1 MLVVHS
7 TTVNGI
13 GDKHLYFEEEVSK
26 LRFII
31 LPPSASNAIS
41 EDSANNSNSVEI
53 TGAISKILSSVVE
66 SYSCVFDNGWLAI
79 LLDSPLL
86 WNEHVQ
92 LKFRHTTSRF
102 ITGISQNNLDYCTR
116 LMKYVELRHID
127 NVTGYLGIKD
137 LDEQFIFSSG
147 SGLENIDIE
156 TTKLFNS
163 ESDLI
168 LSTNQSFVQMQSY
181 FFERIWSIATPAM
194 QKIAEIER
202 GVSPQEIL
210 KELTNGPSEICKAV
224 TDIIE
229 SSRSEILVVFP
240 NANTFW
246 CAESAGIIASLG
258 NKINHN
264 VVVRA
269 IVHIDKNEGEA
280 EIIKERIRNALRSKS
295 NDLYANISF
304 LTRELRDRNMFFI
317 VDQVDLLS
325 VDIIDSKKKKL
336 TEILGKATF
345 SNNETRISAT
355 ISVFDTLWIQ
365 SELEKQSHA
374 KQAYFNIF
382 KGFRLRQE
390 EYRRK
395 WLFEQKGARKAND
408 L

>member
-1 MLVVHS
+1 
-7 TTVNGI
+7 
-13 GDKHLYFEEEVSK
+13 
-26 LRFII
+26 
-31 LPPSASNAIS
+31 
-41 EDSANNSNSVEI
+41 VEI
-53 TGAISKILSSVVE
+53 TDSISKIVSSTVKN
-66 SYSCVFDNGWLAI
+66 YSCIFDDSWLAL

-86 WNEHVQ
+86 WNEHAQ
-92 LKFRHTTSRF
+92 LKFRHIASRF
-102 ITGISQNNLDYCTR
+102 ITRINQNNLDYCTR

-127 NVTGYLGIKD
+127 NITGYLGIKD
-137 LDEQFIFSSG
+137 LDEQFIYAS
-147 SGLENIDIE
+147 SGLENIDVKSTRLI
-156 TTKLFNS
+156 NS

-168 LSTNQSFVQMQSY
+168 LSSNQSFVQMQCY
-181 FFERIWSIATPAM
+181 FFERIWNIATPAM

-202 GVSPQEIL
+202 GVFPHEML
-210 KELTNGPSEICKAV
+210 KELTKGPEEICDAV
-224 TDIIE
+224 ADIIQ

-258 NKINHN
+258 NKIKHN

-269 IVHIDKNEGEA
+269 IVHIDKNEGET
-280 EIIKERIRNALRSKS
+280 EIIKEKIRHTLRSKS
-295 NDLYANISF
+295 NDLYVNISF

-317 VDQVDLLS
+317 VDQVDLFS
-325 VDIIDSKKKKL
+325 VDVIDSKKKNL
-336 TEILGKATF
+336 TDILGKATF
-345 SNNETRISAT
+345 SNNETKISAT

-395 WLFEQKGARKAND
+395 WLFEQKDARKAND

>member
-1 MLVVHS
+1 M
-7 TTVNGI
+7 
-13 GDKHLYFEEEVSK
+13 
-26 LRFII
+26 
-31 LPPSASNAIS
+31 
-41 EDSANNSNSVEI
+41 EI
-53 TGAISKILSSVVE
+53 TDSISKIVSSTVKN
-66 SYSCVFDNGWLAI
+66 YSCIFDDSWLAV

-92 LKFRHTTSRF
+92 LKFRHIASRF
-102 ITGISQNNLDYCTR
+102 ITRINQNNLDYCTR

-127 NVTGYLGIKD
+127 NITGYLGIKD
-137 LDEQFIFSSG
+137 LDEQFIYAS
-147 SGLENIDIE
+147 SGLENIDVKSTRLI
-156 TTKLFNS
+156 NS
-163 ESDLI
+163 ESELI
-168 LSTNQSFVQMQSY
+168 LSSNQSFVQMQCY
-181 FFERIWSIATPAM
+181 FFERIWNIATPAM

-202 GVSPQEIL
+202 GVFPHEML
-210 KELTNGPSEICKAV
+210 KELTKGPEEICDAV
-224 TDIIE
+224 ADIIQ

-258 NKINHN
+258 NKIKHN

-269 IVHIDKNEGEA
+269 IVHIDKNEGET
-280 EIIKERIRNALRSKS
+280 EIIKEKIRHTLRSKS
-295 NDLYANISF
+295 NDLYVNISF

-317 VDQVDLLS
+317 VDQVDLFS
-325 VDIIDSKKKKL
+325 VDVIDSKKKNL
-336 TEILGKATF
+336 TDILGKATF
-345 SNNETRISAT
+345 SNNETKISAT

-395 WLFEQKGARKAND
+395 WLFEQKDARKAND

>member
-1 MLVVHS
+1 M
-7 TTVNGI
+7 
-13 GDKHLYFEEEVSK
+13 E
-26 LRFII
+26 
-31 LPPSASNAIS
+31 
-41 EDSANNSNSVEI
+41 EI
-53 TGAISKILSSVVE
+53 TDSISKIVSSTVKN
-66 SYSCVFDNGWLAI
+66 YSCIFDDGWLAV

-92 LKFRHTTSRF
+92 LKFRHIASRF
-102 ITGISQNNLDYCTR
+102 ITRINQNNLDYCTR

-127 NVTGYLGIKD
+127 NITGYLGIKD
-137 LDEQFIFSSG
+137 LDEQFIYAS
-147 SGLENIDIE
+147 SGLENIDIKS
-156 TTKLFNS
+156 TRLINS

-168 LSTNQSFVQMQSY
+168 LSSNQSFVQMQCY

-202 GVSPQEIL
+202 RVSPHEML
-210 KELTNGPSEICKAV
+210 KELTNGPEEICDAV
-224 TDIIE
+224 ADIIQ

-258 NKINHN
+258 NKIKHN

-269 IVHIDKNEGEA
+269 IVHIDKNEGET
-280 EIIKERIRNALRSKS
+280 EIIKEKIRHTLRSKS
-295 NDLYANISF
+295 NDLYVNISF

-325 VDIIDSKKKKL
+325 VDVIDSKKKNL

-345 SNNETRISAT
+345 SNNETKISAT

-395 WLFEQKGARKAND
+395 WLFEQKDARKAND